1 MSGLG
6 AGNATSRELARK
18 AADSGDIAPPRGQIA
33 GGYVPKQRVFQPSE
47 APKAT
52 WDPASTSFHLAPVIP
67 ARSAA
72 RSEPRALASSAS
84 SQRLFYA
91 PRHERQPTL
100 PASQM
105 RLALR
110 ERERMMERSSSSMQ
124 HSFSPSTSTLRASAS
139 EPVFP
144 RPLSRSRT
152 SMLGN
157 VVLSTDGDASLSEQ
171 IVVALNKSKGRVSK
185 LFTEWDE
192 SGDGKISKEELRLAL
207 LHLGLASEKDA
218 RVAADELFDAIDRD
232 GSGTIEMA
240 EFFKELRTTASR
252 YAGKHRP
259 APDRA
264 PPTLGPADSM
274 ASLPRFTQAAPPLPG
289 ITDTASS
296 PGHSSPSKALA
307 AAHSDDYKMLRSFGA
322 TSAFGKSS
330 ASLGAKASFR
340 SLARSTS
347 MLSLGTNAMLPPPK
361 VLKSLR
367 VRPPVVHPGVQPSV
381 RRRPPSLANLRAAA
395 QEDEAWF
402 KKALDAN
409 ILPAPAPS
417 RIGMSESFIF

>member
-218 RVAADELFDAIDRD
+218 RVAADELFGAIDRD

-264 PPTLGPADSM
+264 PPTGARSPMPTPAAARSR
-274 ASLPRFTQAAPPLPG
+274 ASTLSSAWTMRAHESRASTRTPPPTTPSRSGSPSRSRAWSASRSSCACSAAAPSA
-289 ITDTASS
+289 ITLST
-296 PGHSSPSKALA
+296 
-307 AAHSDDYKMLRSFGA
+307 
-322 TSAFGKSS
+322 TSTGSS
-330 ASLGAKASFR
+330 ARSSIEMFPLGAR
-340 SLARSTS
+340 SR
-347 MLSLGTNAMLPPPK
+347 
-361 VLKSLR
+361 
-367 VRPPVVHPGVQPSV
+367 
-381 RRRPPSLANLRAAA
+381 RRRPRREWSRA
-395 QEDEAWF
+395 
-402 KKALDAN
+402 
-409 ILPAPAPS
+409 
-417 RIGMSESFIF
+417 